1 METQPRTGLT
11 YEDVNV
17 LPEESRE
24 LIGGELFVTPSPS
37 LRHQLA
43 AGEIFSRLHNHAKQH
58 GGVALMAPFDVKFS
72 DIDVLQPDVLYVRSE
87 NLGRIEE
94 PYIAAAPDLVV
105 EVSSPSTRQL
115 EHLRKRDLYERNG
128 VPEYWL
134 VDLEIERIEIYR
146 LEGDRYGP
154 PSFLGPDDT
163 LTTSL
168 IPGLEVPLED
178 VLRPRLGRSS

>member
-1 METQPRTGLT
+1 METQPRSGLT
-11 YEDVNV
+11 YEDINA

-43 AGEIFSRLHNHAKQH
+43 AGEIFSRLHSHSKLH
-58 GGVALMAPFDVKFS
+58 GDVALMAPFDVKFS
-72 DIDVLQPDVLYVRSE
+72 DIDVLQPDVLYVLSE
-87 NLGRIEE
+87 NRGRLEE

-105 EVSSPSTRQL
+105 EVSSPSTRRR
-115 EHLRKRDLYERNG
+115 EHLRKRELYQRNG

-146 LEGDRYGP
+146 LEGDRFAP
-154 PSFLGPDDT
+154 PTFLGPEEM
-163 LTTSL
+163 LTTPL
-168 IPGLEVPLED
+168 IPGLEIPLED
-178 VLRPRLGRSS
+178 VLRPRLERS